1 VPLLAIQAGKLLAPR
16 LLKALQRALLLAEK
30 RSLKMRSMGLIR
42 GSVCLLLGS
51 LAVACGSGREVEVT
65 GEVAAPASLT
75 LSGPIRVEF
84 IDIVDETDP
93 AQNEV
98 VHDVELAAPGS
109 FAEKVSLEGDK
120 LMVRAINDSN
130 GDGAC
135 SAGEAWAQ
143 TEAEIAEDDT
153 IQPLTIT
160 LGTAA
165 CP

>member
-1 VPLLAIQAGKLLAPR
+1 
-16 LLKALQRALLLAEK
+16 
-30 RSLKMRSMGLIR
+30 M
-42 GSVCLLLGS
+42 
-51 LAVACGSGREVEVT
+51 ACSSGREVEVT
-65 GEVAAPASLT
+65 GDVAAPSSVT
-75 LSGPIRVEF
+75 LSGPIRLEF
-84 IDIVDETDP
+84 IDIVDEADES
-93 AQNEV
+93 QNAV

-135 SAGEAWAQ
+135 SAGEAWAE

-153 IQPLTIT
+153 IPPLMLT
-160 LGTAA
+160 LGTLA

>member
-1 VPLLAIQAGKLLAPR
+1 MK
-16 LLKALQRALLLAEK
+16 
-30 RSLKMRSMGLIR
+30 SMGVIR
-42 GSVCLLLGS
+42 GCVCLLLGS
-51 LAVACGSGREVEVT
+51 LAMACSSGRDVEVT
-65 GEVAAPASLT
+65 GDVQAPAGVT

-84 IDIVDETDP
+84 IDIVDEDDA

-120 LMVRAINDSN
+120 LMVRAINDSD

-135 SAGEAWAQ
+135 SPGEAWAE

-153 IQPLTIT
+153 IPPLTIT